1 MVLDLEVSWTR
12 SFTILTHLHLMI
24 MRHDRDVDTHLGCV
38 ADLFTIIMQVS
49 SALGRH
55 KIPRE
60 RTVSETCYASPVL
73 TIRVRACGLVW
84 NYCTNVVVDRFHHLC
99 QPPFCKGIKTHPC
112 LCNPYPHL
120 SLLSVLS
127 DHSSAPFNDLY
138 EPFFLNIL
146 IMRFLSLYIVF
157 ISFSLALLL
166 SGGVQGI
173 PVSVSNPNAPPRHTE
188 VHRRDAAGSLISVVV
203 GIISSIL
210 GSLNLPVEAVQPVQD
225 AIGHV
230 QNLTASLPPL
240 PALPISALPIPR
252 NAVEAVGVGSSYSS
266 SSTVQANSTASPSQA
281 SNAVASALGAHQ
293 QAGVHTGRGRHI
305 HHRDTTSASA
315 PLSSGSA
322 HASLT
327 SASGSVRVPLAS
339 ASGKPALAVVP
350 ALPVSL
356 PIPNPSLPVPVPVSL
371 PSLPVSVPVPIP
383 SLPVSPPISVPIAAA
398 SPMPPKTSGTTKGK
412 RTHHR

>member
-1 MVLDLEVSWTR
+1 M
-12 SFTILTHLHLMI
+12 
-24 MRHDRDVDTHLGCV
+24 
-38 ADLFTIIMQVS
+38 
-49 SALGRH
+49 
-55 KIPRE
+55 P
-60 RTVSETCYASPVL
+60 
-73 TIRVRACGLVW
+73 
-84 NYCTNVVVDRFHHLC
+84 HLC
-99 QPPFCKGIKTHPC
+99 SRFGFEPVVWSGIIARTSSPSLSAAVLQRYKDPSMPLQSLPTSFPAFC
-112 LCNPYPHL
+112 
-120 SLLSVLS
+120 LS
-127 DHSSAPFNDLY
+127 DHSSAPFNDLD
-138 EPFFLNIL
+138 EPFILNIL

-188 VHRRDAAGSLISVVV
+188 VHRRDASGSLISAVF

-210 GSLNLPVEAVQPVQD
+210 GSLDIPVEAVQPVQD
-225 AIGHV
+225 AIDHV
-230 QNLTASLPPL
+230 QNLTAGLPL
-240 PALPISALPIPR
+240 SALPIPR
-252 NAVEAVGVGSSYSS
+252 NAVEAVGVDSSYSS

-356 PIPNPSLPVPVPVSL
+356 PIPIPSLPVSVPVSI

-383 SLPVSPPISVPIAAA
+383 SLPVSPPISVPITAP
-398 SPMPPKTSGTTKGK
+398 SPVPPKTSGTTKGK

>member
-1 MVLDLEVSWTR
+1 MENTMVLDLEVSWTR
-12 SFTILTHLHLMI
+12 SFTIFTHLHLMI

-38 ADLFTIIMQVS
+38 ADLFKIIIQVS

-99 QPPFCKGIKTHPC
+99 QPPFCK
-112 LCNPYPHL
+112 
-120 SLLSVLS
+120 

-166 SGGVQGI
+166 SGGVQGT

-188 VHRRDAAGSLISVVV
+188 VHRRDAAGSLISAVF
-203 GIISSIL
+203 GILSSIL

-230 QNLTASLPPL
+230 QNLTASLPSL
-240 PALPISALPIPR
+240 PALPIPALPIPR

-305 HHRDTTSASA
+305 NHRDTTSASA

-356 PIPNPSLPVPVPVSL
+356 PIPNPSLPVPVPVS
-371 PSLPVSVPVPIP
+371 IP
-383 SLPVSPPISVPIAAA
+383 SLPVSPPISVPITAP
-398 SPMPPKTSGTTKGK
+398 SPVPPKTSGTTKGK
-412 RTHHR
+412 RTHHRS

>member
-1 MVLDLEVSWTR
+1 
-12 SFTILTHLHLMI
+12 
-24 MRHDRDVDTHLGCV
+24 
-38 ADLFTIIMQVS
+38 
-49 SALGRH
+49 
-55 KIPRE
+55 
-60 RTVSETCYASPVL
+60 
-73 TIRVRACGLVW
+73 
-84 NYCTNVVVDRFHHLC
+84 
-99 QPPFCKGIKTHPC
+99 
-112 LCNPYPHL
+112 
-120 SLLSVLS
+120 
-127 DHSSAPFNDLY
+127 
-138 EPFFLNIL
+138 
-146 IMRFLSLYIVF
+146 MRFLSLYIVF

-166 SGGVQGI
+166 SGGVQGT
-173 PVSVSNPNAPPRHTE
+173 PVSVSNPNAPPRHSELLPAHHLPISSDHFSHIAE
-188 VHRRDAAGSLISVVV
+188 VHRRDAAGSLISAVF
-203 GIISSIL
+203 GILSSIL

-240 PALPISALPIPR
+240 PALPISAVPIPR

-350 ALPVSL
+350 LPVSL
-356 PIPNPSLPVPVPVSL
+356 PIPD
-371 PSLPVSVPVPIP
+371 PSLPVSVPVSIPSLQVSVPVPIP
-383 SLPVSPPISVPIAAA
+383 SRPVSPPISVPITAP
-398 SPMPPKTSGTTKGK
+398 SPAPPKTSGTPKGK